1 MMRIFGPVPSRRL
14 GQSLGINNVKA
25 KTCSYAC
32 VYCQLG
38 RTKQLQLKR
47 EVFYDLDVLFS
58 DLADYLKSLE
68 KMKEQLDYIT
78 FVADGEPTLDL
89 NFGKA
94 LEGMKKF
101 GIKTAVISNASLIT
115 EAEVREELKLADWVS
130 LKVDA
135 VSENIWKKIDR
146 PHGRLDLKKIKQGS
160 EIFSREYRGKLAT
173 ETMLVK
179 GINDQQGE
187 LEKIADFI
195 KNLDTADSYIAVPTR
210 PPAEKFVQKADPEKI
225 NLAYQIFKSRN
236 IKTEYLIGYEGNK
249 FSSTGDLEKD
259 LLNITAVHPLK
270 EEAVAELIKK
280 TESSWKDVEELIN
293 DNKITVSKYNNE
305 KYYLRK

>member
-1 MMRIFGPVPSRRL
+1 MKIFGPVPSRRL

-25 KTCSYAC
+25 KTCSYSC

-47 EVFYDLDVLFS
+47 EVFYNLDQLLKE
-58 DLADYLKSLE
+58 LADYLENLNKKKE
-68 KMKEQLDYIT
+68 KLDYLT

-89 NFGKA
+89 NLGQA
-94 LEGMKKF
+94 LAGMKKF

-115 EAEVREELKLADWVS
+115 EAEVRKELKLADWVS
-130 LKVDA
+130 LKIDA
-135 VSENIWKKIDR
+135 VSEKIWRKIDR
-146 PHGRLDLKKIKQGS
+146 PHGSLDLEKIKEGIQ
-160 EIFSREYRGKLAT
+160 IFSREYRGELAT

-179 GINDQQGE
+179 GINDQQDE

-195 KNLDTADSYIAVPTR
+195 KRLDTTASYIAVPTR
-210 PPAEKFVQKADPEKI
+210 PPAEKYVEKAEPEKI
-225 NLAYQIFKSRN
+225 NLAYQIFKDRN
-236 IKTEYLIGYEGNK
+236 IKTEYLIGYEGNE
-249 FSSTGDLEKD
+249 FSSTGDLKKD

-270 EEAVAELIKK
+270 EEAVQELIKK
-280 TESSWKDVEELIN
+280 TGSSWEAAAELIAA
-293 DNKITVSKYNNE
+293 NKIIVSEYNGE

>member
-1 MMRIFGPVPSRRL
+1 MKIFGPVPSRRL

-32 VYCQLG
+32 IYCQLG
-38 RTKQLQLKR
+38 RTKSLQLKR
-47 EVFYDLDVLFS
+47 ETFYELDEL
-58 DLADYLKSLE
+58 LKELEDYLINLE
-68 KMKEQLDYIT
+68 VKKEQLDYIT

-89 NFGKA
+89 NLGRA
-94 LEGMKKF
+94 LKEMKKF
-101 GIKTAVISNASLIT
+101 KLKTAVISNASLIT

-130 LKVDA
+130 LKIDA
-135 VSENIWKKIDR
+135 VSKSIWKKIDR
-146 PHGRLDLKKIKQGS
+146 PHGSLDLAEILKGV
-160 EIFSREYRGKLAT
+160 EIFSREYRGELVT

-179 GINDQQGE
+179 GINDQKEE

-195 KNLDTADSYIAVPTR
+195 KNLDTTHSYIAVPTR
-210 PPAEKFVQKADPEKI
+210 PPAENFVEKAVPEKI
-225 NLAYQIFKSRN
+225 NMAYQIFKSRN

-280 TESSWKDVEELIN
+280 TGSSWKTVADLIAA
-293 DNKITVSKYNNE
+293 NKIITAKYNGD
-305 KYYLRK
+305 KFYLRK

>member
-1 MMRIFGPVPSRRL
+1 MKIFGPVPSRRL

-25 KTCSYAC
+25 KTCSYSC

-47 EVFYDLDVLFS
+47 EVFYNLDQLLKE
-58 DLADYLKSLE
+58 LADYLENLKQKKE
-68 KMKEQLDYIT
+68 KLDYIT

-89 NFGKA
+89 NLGQA
-94 LEGMKKF
+94 LAGMKKF

-115 EAEVREELKLADWVS
+115 EADVRKELKLADWVS

-135 VSENIWKKIDR
+135 VSEKIWRKIDR
-146 PHGRLDLKKIKQGS
+146 PHGSLDLEKIKEGIQ
-160 EIFSREYRGKLAT
+160 IFSREYKGELAT

-179 GINDQQGE
+179 GINDQQEE

-195 KNLDTADSYIAVPTR
+195 KKLESSASYIAVPTR
-210 PPAEKFVQKADPEKI
+210 PPAEKYVEKAEPEKI
-225 NLAYQIFKSRN
+225 NLAYQIFKDRN

-249 FSSTGDLEKD
+249 FSSTGDLKKD

-270 EEAVAELIKK
+270 EEAVQELIKK
-280 TESSWKDVEELIN
+280 TGSSWESAAELIAA
-293 DNKITVSKYNNE
+293 NKIIVSEYNGE
-305 KYYLRK
+305 KYYLRR

>member
-1 MMRIFGPVPSRRL
+1 MKIFGPVPSRRL

-25 KTCSYAC
+25 KTCSYSC

-47 EVFYDLDVLFS
+47 EVFYNLDQLLKE
-58 DLADYLKSLE
+58 LADYLENLKQKKE
-68 KMKEQLDYIT
+68 KLDYIT

-89 NFGKA
+89 NLGQA
-94 LEGMKKF
+94 LAGMKKF

-115 EAEVREELKLADWVS
+115 EAEVRKELKLADWVS

-135 VSENIWKKIDR
+135 VSEKIWRKIDR
-146 PHGRLDLKKIKQGS
+146 PHGSLDLEKIKEGIQ
-160 EIFSREYRGKLAT
+160 IFSREYKGELAT

-179 GINDQQGE
+179 GINDQQEE

-195 KNLDTADSYIAVPTR
+195 KKLESSASYIAVPTR
-210 PPAEKFVQKADPEKI
+210 PPAEKYVEKAEPEKI
-225 NLAYQIFKSRN
+225 NLAYQIFKDRN

-249 FSSTGDLEKD
+249 FSSTGDLKKD

-270 EEAVAELIKK
+270 EEAVQELIKK
-280 TESSWKDVEELIN
+280 TGSSWESAAELIAE
-293 DNKITVSKYNNE
+293 NKIIVSEYNGE
-305 KYYLRK
+305 KYYLRR

>member
-1 MMRIFGPVPSRRL
+1 MKIFGPVPSRRL
-14 GQSLGINNVKA
+14 GKSLGVNNVKA
-25 KTCSYAC
+25 KTCSYSC

-38 RTKQLQLKR
+38 RTKQLQIKR
-47 EVFYDLDVLFS
+47 ESFYDLDLLLAE
-58 DLADYLKSLE
+58 LADYLKDLE
-68 KMKEQLDYIT
+68 KKKEKLDYIT

-89 NFGKA
+89 NLGRAIK
-94 LEGMKKF
+94 GMKKF

-115 EAEVREELKLADWVS
+115 EAEVREELKTADWVS

-135 VSENIWKKIDR
+135 VTEKIWKKIDR
-146 PHGRLDLKKIKQGS
+146 PHGSLDLAEILKGI
-160 EIFSREYRGKLAT
+160 EIFSREFEGEFAT

-179 GINDQQGE
+179 GINDQKEE
-187 LEKIADFI
+187 LEKIAEFI
-195 KNLDTADSYIAVPTR
+195 KNLDTNNSYLAVPTR
-210 PPAEKFVQKADPEKI
+210 PPAEKFVQKAEPEKI
-225 NLAYQIFKSRN
+225 NMAYQIFKSKN

-270 EEAVAELIKK
+270 KEAVAELIKK
-280 TESSWKDVEELIN
+280 TGSDWKTVENLIV
-293 DNKITVSKYNNE
+293 DNKIIESEYNGE

>member
-1 MMRIFGPVPSRRL
+1 MKIFGPVPSRRL

-25 KTCSYAC
+25 KTCSYSC

-47 EVFYDLDVLFS
+47 EVFYDLDQLLKE
-58 DLADYLKSLE
+58 LADYLENLKQ
-68 KMKEQLDYIT
+68 KKENLDYIT

-89 NFGKA
+89 NLGQA
-94 LEGMKKF
+94 LAEMKKF

-115 EAEVREELKLADWVS
+115 EADVREELKLADWVS

-135 VSENIWKKIDR
+135 VSEKIWKEIDR
-146 PHGRLDLKKIKQGS
+146 PHGSLDLEKIKEGIQ
-160 EIFSREYRGKLAT
+160 IFSREYKGELAT

-179 GINDQQGE
+179 GINDQQNE
-187 LEKIADFI
+187 LQNIADFI
-195 KNLDTADSYIAVPTR
+195 KKLDTLASYIAVPTR
-210 PPAEKFVQKADPEKI
+210 PPAEKFVEKAEPEKI
-225 NLAYQIFKSRN
+225 NLAYQIFKDRN

-249 FSSTGDLEKD
+249 FSSTGDLKKD

-270 EEAVAELIKK
+270 EEAVQELIKK
-280 TESSWKDVEELIN
+280 TDSSWESAAELIAE
-293 DNKITVSKYNNE
+293 NKIIVSEYNGE

>member
-1 MMRIFGPVPSRRL
+1 MEIFGPVPSRRL

-32 VYCQLG
+32 IYCQLG
-38 RTKQLQLKR
+38 ITKQLQLER
-47 EVFYDLDVLFS
+47 ESFYNLDKL
-58 DLADYLKSLE
+58 LLKLENYLKELGKKKE
-68 KMKEQLDYIT
+68 KLDYIT

-89 NFGKA
+89 NLGKA
-94 LEGMKKF
+94 LKEIKKF
-101 GIKTAVISNASLIT
+101 GIKTAVISNGSLIT
-115 EAEVREELKLADWVS
+115 EKEVREELKFADWVS

-135 VSENIWKKIDR
+135 VSENIWKRNDR
-146 PHGRLDLKKIKQGS
+146 PHGKLNLAEIKKGI
-160 EIFSREYRGKLAT
+160 EIFSNQYQGQFLT

-179 GINDQQGE
+179 GVNDQKKE

-195 KNLDTADSYIAVPTR
+195 KKLDTNHSYIAVPTR
-210 PPAEKFVQKADPEKI
+210 PPAEKSVKKADPEKI
-225 NLAYQIFKSRN
+225 NLAYQIFRSRN
-236 IKTEYLIGYEGNK
+236 IKSEYLIGYEGNK
-249 FSSTGDLEKD
+249 FSSTGNLEKD

-280 TESSWKDVEELIN
+280 TGSSWETVENLIN
-293 DNKITVSKYNNE
+293 NNKIIVSKYNNE